1 MDPASAAHA
10 DRRPRRSDW
19 LIAAGVAAVAQIEVW
34 ATQTGSPKAAY
45 ALAALAMTVPLAW
58 RRPAPIAVL
67 VLVFVPLFA
76 MKLAGDPIESAYVTA
91 VLVVAF
97 SAVGA
102 FCPRRQALGG
112 LALGIVLLGAL
123 LVVENA
129 VVTEGV
135 EPPVAGDFVF
145 LGAIMAV
152 VWALGVGLRERSLR
166 ADELEERADRLE
178 EEREERARAAVAQER
193 ARIAREL
200 HDVVSHSISV
210 IAVQTGSMRRR
221 LRHDRPDEATE
232 LLATEQTARQALAE
246 MRRMLGLLRA
256 DEDGASLAPQPG
268 MDQVGALV
276 EQLSDAG
283 LAVDLEVSGERR
295 ALPPGLDLAAYRIV
309 QEALTNVLRHAGPA
323 RARVAV
329 RYGDR
334 ELELEVAD
342 DGRGPG
348 PERNGQGH
356 GIIGMRERV
365 TLYGGSLSTGPAD
378 DGGFVVRAVLP
389 IPGP

>member
-1 MDPASAAHA
+1 MESAPAAHA
-10 DRRPRRSDW
+10 DRRVRRSDW
-19 LIAAGVAAVAQIEVW
+19 LIAAFVLVVAQLEVW
-34 ATQTGSPKAAY
+34 ATPTGSPKVAFVVT
-45 ALAALAMTVPLAW
+45 ALAMTVPLAW
-58 RRPAPIAVL
+58 RRPAPIGVL
-67 VLVFVPLFA
+67 VLVFLPLFA
-76 MKLAGDPIESAYVTA
+76 MKLAGRPVESGYVTA

-102 FCPRRQALGG
+102 FCARRRALGG
-112 LALGIVLLGAL
+112 LAMGFGLLAAL
-123 LVVENA
+123 LVLENV
-129 VVTEGV
+129 VVTEGDRS
-135 EPPVAGDFVF
+135 PAAGDFVF

-152 VWALGVGLRERSLR
+152 VWALGAGLHERSLR

-246 MRRMLGLLRA
+246 MRRMLGLLRTE
-256 DEDGASLAPQPG
+256 EDSAALAPQPG
-268 MDQVGALV
+268 LDHVGALV
-276 EQLSDAG
+276 KQVGEAG
-283 LAVDLEVSGERR
+283 LPVELDVSGEARP
-295 ALPPGLDLAAYRIV
+295 LPPGLDLAAYRIV
-309 QEALTNVLRHAGPA
+309 QEGLTNVLRHAGPA

-342 DGRGPG
+342 DGSGPG
-348 PERNGQGH
+348 PDGNGAGH

-365 TLYGGSLSTGPAD
+365 ALYGGSLATGPGD
-378 DGGFVVRAVLP
+378 GGGFVVRAVLP
-389 IPGP
+389 IPTP